1 MKIVKQILLAT
12 LLAVSLVA
20 CKKDKVSANGIA
32 GTWEGKW
39 GDVGQTPAN
48 FIKFS
53 INSNGTL
60 TRLDQQGQTIAT
72 GTWSLNGIEFTG
84 TYTHTSDGQT
94 HKMAGL
100 YTDFNGEI
108 TGTWGYSPSQA
119 DGGTLDL
126 KKQ

>member
-1 MKIVKQILLAT
+1 MKIVKQLLLAT
-12 LLAVSLVA
+12 LLVVSLLA
-20 CKKDKVSANGIA
+20 CKKDKVSANGIS

-39 GDVGQTPAN
+39 GDVGQTPTN

-60 TRLDQQGQTIAT
+60 TRLNQQGQTIAT
-72 GTWSLNGIEFTG
+72 GTWSLNGVEFTG

-94 HKMAGL
+94 HKMAGF

-108 TGTWGYSPSQA
+108 TGTWGYNPSQA